1 MNNEELTID
10 LLAKIGG
17 GYGGVLVN
25 GGSPSRGIIHP
36 NSKRQRS
43 NKGVLAA
50 AFGLLNEPLF
60 GYKRVHLGPQK

>member
-1 MNNEELTID
+1 MNNSELTLD
-10 LLAKIGG
+10 QLSEVSG

-25 GGSPSRGIIHP
+25 GGSASREIIHP
-36 NSKRQRS
+36 DFRTQRS

-60 GYKRVHLGPQK
+60 GYKRVHLGPQ